1 MLQLTTLFYSTFWWC
16 HGKIALKTESRYK
29 TCVILV
35 GGARE
40 EKRLQLRLCRAGK
53 WKRPFWPS
61 LDWPSYLQ
69 NEKAASTIVWMGE
82 KVLIGYRFPNLN
94 SPTLKREIPTIFS
107 KLYFGQWVKMNVLTP
122 WQCWNLFWYQGNFE
136 SLKDQ
141 SKLALITI
149 TKKINLVLVHF
160 YKERFWLGAQY

>member
-1 MLQLTTLFYSTFWWC
+1 M
-16 HGKIALKTESRYK
+16 
-29 TCVILV
+29 

-40 EKRLQLRLCRAGK
+40 EKRLQRRLCRAGK

-107 KLYFGQWVKMNVLTP
+107 KSKFELWVKMKVPNL
-122 WQCWNLFWYQGNFE
+122 WLCWNSYWYQGNFDKFKKSVKVGLLNTE
-136 SLKDQ
+136 QCNFDKEFKFVTFLQ
-141 SKLALITI
+141 RTILI
-149 TKKINLVLVHF
+149 
-160 YKERFWLGAQY
+160 